1 MLNNNFDSEER
12 FIIIDI
18 KRDNKI
24 VTLLN
29 IYASNNENPTFFKK
43 VLTDSHLLSLDCE
56 EIILEG
62 DFNLVM
68 DVQKD
73 KKGGNPVMHKKFTKK
88 GRSKAL
94 A

>member
-1 MLNNNFDSEER
+1 MCILLNNNFDSEER

-43 VLTDSHLLSLDCE
+43 VLTDSHLFSLDCE
-56 EIILEG
+56 EIILAG
-62 DFNLVM
+62 DFNLEWM
-68 DVQKD
+68 F
-73 KKGGNPVMHKKFTKK
+73 KKTKK
-88 GRSKAL
+88 EETQ
-94 A
+94 